1 MCGNDT
7 RSPVTSRESAAHG
20 HTQREG
26 KIHGARPPAAPSQS
40 AGPPRPGPARSAPT
54 AARAPAPR
62 TWRPNSARV
71 PLRKVTT
78 LVSGEC
84 GPRLGPPCERL
95 AASAPAGGGAGA
107 HGLVAPHCAARPF
120 VPARN
125 AATPW
130 RSGSTR
136 AAAREEEEG
145 GEDARWNG
153 PRRRR
158 QAGPTRAARRLSTLG
173 GPAMERPRA
182 AGEQLRG
189 AGALALDRPVA
200 AMEGCQ
206 REQRGGE
213 PEAGEPP
220 LGGTLPR
227 EAAEGARP
235 PAAGSGVR
243 RAPPPGGA
251 APSRAVPRRSVV
263 PAARLEAGPARRSG
277 CAPRRARGLPGWR
290 WSQPG
295 ALGAPRDLCPPR
307 ST

>member
-78 LVSGEC
+78 LVPGEC
-84 GPRLGPPCERL
+84 GPRSGPP
-95 AASAPAGGGAGA
+95 ASGSPPPRGLEGGAGA

-158 QAGPTRAARRLSTLG
+158 QAGPTRAARRLSTPG

-189 AGALALDRPVA
+189 AGALAFDRPVA

-206 REQRGGE
+206 REQKGGE

-227 EAAEGARP
+227 GGSGGSEAAGGWER
-235 PAAGSGVR
+235 
-243 RAPPPGGA
+243 GA
-251 APSRAVPRRSVV
+251 AS
-263 PAARLEAGPARRSG
+263 PAARGRGTLPGRSRALRGSRCPAGGGSSAALWVCTPASARPSWRAVEPGRGARRPS
-277 CAPRRARGLPGWR
+277 
-290 WSQPG
+290 
-295 ALGAPRDLCPPR
+295 
-307 ST
+307 